1 MIRTIPDFEEKLR
14 EIASKDADDAFRE
27 IWLQPVL
34 SVDGVLGLAAERAN
48 WLGFEFRYLGRDQL
62 LKAYAEMFVTQL
74 QKRVNDRSLEI
85 DTALDQLGEHVAAK
99 FVGIRASHELFQ

>member
-48 WLGFEFRYLGRDQL
+48 WLGFEFRYLGREQL
-62 LKAYAEMFVTQL
+62 LKAYAETFVKRL
-74 QKRVNDRSLEI
+74 QEKVNDRNSDI
-85 DTALDQLGEHVAAK
+85 DAALDQLGEHVAAK
-99 FVGIRASHELFQ
+99 FIGVRDNADLFR